1 MARRI
6 APEFNVTRI
15 MRPVTAPVDTFY
27 NLAPLAQTAPV
38 DTQSLEIAEAL
49 RELSPSLMGMAQAMH
64 SRETRLGVEDATAMT
79 PEERKAF
86 MKLEADNQGIMPQ
99 RTIATL
105 QEIARQQYVMEYRRQ
120 ALAAVPQMSEPYN
133 PDGTVRT
140 ADSAILTLQGIADGL
155 NVPNSYYIQRA
166 FADGKR
172 AVDNE
177 IMARVAEGQVNK
189 AQQKTDEQVVTRFME
204 IFQTTQDPEQIAK
217 RFGEAS
223 DQLRQA
229 GLLTDG
235 GRLATYTALS
245 GMVTALAESPRL
257 EEADI
262 DRISAVI
269 SMVMEPQ
276 VDEQGRAYRGV
287 RGMPLPPE
295 LYAQYENLQNNL
307 EDLSATVE
315 SRVQE
320 AAIEKHRFTAL
331 DQWYTFVDQQVGPY
345 NPTATERKQWLEA
358 TFPNLSGAELAALSV
373 SLGPDMDAAVK
384 RRLQPPVGLDQE
396 TFSNL
401 ESMAFRGEL
410 TPLSILQNRDLS
422 QEQRNRLMNAV
433 SEGPFSPA
441 LVQTEVAR
449 VGDEIG
455 RLDWVTFDRSALS
468 QETGQRLVS
477 RASALTSQFMRQL
490 SQKISSNPELMEL
503 RNRDPYAYADQV
515 AGLLGQIPQQ
525 IREAMSVELQAAE
538 AESVERIRAAV
549 FRAGEPQAKAY
560 AAAVF
565 EESVVP
571 PDMAFV
577 AEVQQK
583 YLDTLYDEFRN
594 DLRDFNSKVGFLTSD
609 FHTRTVNRL
618 LVERETGAI
627 AAAPSS
633 ILVSPETQRSL
644 NSLRNTEERVE
655 YNPTYQGA
663 IFPDL
668 PGGQGIFGRFFAP
681 APLYTAAGFLKST
694 GVQDLAESV
703 TDAYLAMEASRSVSD
718 RNAWKQ
724 SKAALQ
730 QAVEAIDFQAP
741 TRSLVAKVR
750 DETGTQVVKTISA
763 PVFQFRPDGIYT
775 LERYIDGVYNPTPSG
790 QTLIPGAGP
799 AIDRTVAPLPERIAS
814 RLDDYR
820 VKDQEAMDFYM
831 AWKQRNFGSIDQLV
845 ARETEEGLAI
855 SSGLGDAG
863 TIQFDPRKTRF
874 FNSRQELEEAKAQYL
889 SDTSGPLEI
898 ILEYTEYRIAPS
910 DLIQAQEALIYMQIP

>member
-64 SRETRLGVEDATAMT
+64 SRETRLGVEDATSMT

-86 MKLEADNQGIMPQ
+86 MKLEADKKGIMPQ
-99 RTIATL
+99 RTISTL
-105 QEIARQQYVMEYRRQ
+105 QEIARQQYVMEYRRR
-120 ALAAVPQMSEPYN
+120 ALAQVPQMSEPYN
-133 PDGTVRT
+133 PDGTIRT
-140 ADSAILTLQGIADGL
+140 ADSAMLTLQGIADGL
-155 NVPNSYYIQRA
+155 NVPNSHYIRRA
-166 FADGKR
+166 FLDGRR

-177 IMARVAEGQVNK
+177 IMARVAEGQVNR
-189 AQQKTDEQVVTRFME
+189 AQQRTEEQVVTRFME

-223 DQLRQA
+223 DQLRQE

-235 GRLATYTALS
+235 GRRATYTALS
-245 GMVTALAESPRL
+245 ASVAALAQSPRL
-257 EEADI
+257 EESDI

-269 SMVMEPQ
+269 STVMEPQ
-276 VDEQGRAYRGV
+276 FDEQGRAYRGV

-307 EDLSATVE
+307 YDLYATAE
-315 SRVQE
+315 SRLQE
-320 AAIEKHRFTAL
+320 AAIERHKFTAL
-331 DQWYTFVDQQVGPY
+331 AQWDTFLDQKVGSY
-345 NPTATERKQWLEA
+345 NPTPTERRQWLEA
-358 TFPNLSGAELAALSV
+358 AVPNLSGAELAALAV
-373 SLGPDMDAAVK
+373 SLGPAMDAAVQ
-384 RRLQPPVGLDQE
+384 RRIQPPVGVDQV

-401 ESMAFRGEL
+401 ESMAYRGEL
-410 TPLSILQNRDLS
+410 TPLSILQNPDLN
-422 QEQRNRLMNAV
+422 QEQRGRLMKAV

-455 RLDWVTFDRSALS
+455 QLDWVPFDRSALS
-468 QETGQRLVS
+468 PDLRARLAS
-477 RASALTSQFMRQL
+477 RASALEGRFLRQL
-490 SQKISSNPELMEL
+490 SRDISSNPDLMAL
-503 RNRDPYAYADQV
+503 RNSDPYDYADQI
-515 AGLLGQIPQQ
+515 AGLLSRIPQQ
-525 IREAMSVELQAAE
+525 VREEMAEELQAAE
-538 AESVERIRAAV
+538 TESVERIRAAV
-549 FRAGEPQAKAY
+549 FKEGGPQAKAY
-560 AAAVF
+560 AAAIF
-565 EESVVP
+565 AESVVP
-571 PDMAFV
+571 PNPVLA
-577 AEVQQK
+577 AEVEQK

-609 FHTRTVNRL
+609 FHTQTVNRL
-618 LVERETGAI
+618 LIERETSAI

-633 ILVSPETQRSL
+633 ILVSPAMERSL
-644 NSLRNTEERVE
+644 NSFRNTEEQVE

-681 APLYTAAGFLKST
+681 TPLYTANGFLKST

-703 TDAYLAMEASRSVSD
+703 TDAYLVMEASGSVSD

-724 SKAALQ
+724 SQAALQ
-730 QAVEAIDFQAP
+730 QAVEAIDFQAQF
-741 TRSLVAKVR
+741 RDLVVKAR

-790 QTLIPGAGP
+790 QAFER
-799 AIDRTVAPLPERIAS
+799 AVAPLPERIAS

-820 VKDQEAMDFYM
+820 VKDPEAMAFYM
-831 AWKQRNFGSIDQLV
+831 SWKQRNFGSLDQL
-845 ARETEEGLAI
+845 TNLQTDEGIVI
-855 SSGLGDAG
+855 SRGIEDSG

-874 FNSRQELEEAKAQYL
+874 FNSRQELEEVKAQYL
-889 SDTSGPLEI
+889 SDTSGPLQV
-898 ILEYTEYRIAPS
+898 ILEYTEYRLPPAA
-910 DLIQAQEALIYMQIP
+910 LIQAQEDLIYMQIP